1 MDDTEFENF
10 WFTLK
15 RNMLNFYKDE
25 KKIGE
30 WSDKLNSLKLDRKY
44 NEIQVEILEYL
55 CIMAIDMINN
65 YNLRKAE
72 IFLVNLK
79 RWEKIVNKNN
89 FLDKDSLAKYFN
101 KFNRLKSFV
110 CLTIKLNELISKEE
124 NYSKQLG
131 KYYAENDFI
140 IDNVLM
146 LALKYNTVS
155 ILEHLN
161 NLYDMDDYILKNYNL
176 NVMGLKPTK
185 KMYLLKIKLKY
196 NI

>member
-79 RWEKIVNKNN
+79 RWEKIVNNNN
-89 FLDKDSLAKYFN
+89 FLDKDSLDKYFN
-101 KFNRLKSFV
+101 KFNRIKSFV

-124 NYSKQLG
+124 NYSKQIS